1 MHSGKAKPVDLFLHC
16 GQSTDYQGVKSKDG
30 DWHEPCKRQGMN
42 LLVLLLILMLV
53 FGGGGFYLGGPV
65 IGGSGFGLILL
76 ILVVL
81 ALTGRLGSR

>member
-1 MHSGKAKPVDLFLHC
+1 
-16 GQSTDYQGVKSKDG
+16 
-30 DWHEPCKRQGMN
+30 
-42 LLVLLLILMLV
+42 MLV

-76 ILVVL
+76 ILVIL